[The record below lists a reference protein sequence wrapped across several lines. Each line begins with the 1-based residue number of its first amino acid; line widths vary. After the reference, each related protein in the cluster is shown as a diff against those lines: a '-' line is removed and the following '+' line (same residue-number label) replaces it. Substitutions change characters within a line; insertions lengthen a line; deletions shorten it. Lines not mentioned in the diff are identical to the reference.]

1 MASPSYYLGHQTND
15 NPIQPNELVL
25 TTINDGI
32 RDILMRIKN
41 GLGNEKQLQ
50 DTNINEIMVILE
62 GIESTIKS
70 SISKLNTNK
79 TQTND
84 LTFDADI
91 NGELITQ
98 YKKTDE
104 IGKIL
109 EITDES
115 RRNNIINELN
125 MTNLDDEKKVSNPA
139 YLSSIPSNLSPTPEQ
154 IQARLDNCQKLEML
168 YLIKHDELMTTFA
181 FTINL
186 FHKYKYATNMS
197 LYILKNLTLKQAP
210 PPGTIGRDGVISV
223 VPGTSG
229 TDTFGKNT
237 TTPGTNCNVQL
248 PGVVIERLTSL
259 LEDQKTVQ
267 GVIDSMKAEVAKVD
281 KDTRTKFETVLPET
295 NLRTLNY
302 NANKLVSSA
311 VSSAANKA
319 AVLTQ
324 LSSRNIGSASG
335 GTSGVGLP
343 GLSNLQASPVN
354 VSGSG
359 SVP

>member
-15 NPIQPNELVL
+15 NPIQPNEWVL

-32 RDILMRIKN
+32 KDLLMKIKQKI
-41 GLGNEKQLQ
+41 GNASEQ
-50 DTNINEIMVILE
+50 DKNINEIMVILE

-70 SISKLNTNK
+70 SIFKLNENK

-98 YKKTDE
+98 YTKTDE
-104 IGKIL
+104 IG
-109 EITDES
+109 
-115 RRNNIINELN
+115 NELAN
-125 MTNLDDEKKVSNPA
+125 KLNRKDQFDYLTMTNLDDKPVATKIKPY
-139 YLSSIPSNLSPTPEQ
+139 YLNSKSSISNPTPEQ
-154 IQARLDNCQKLEML
+154 IQTRLDNCQKLEML

-210 PPGTIGRDGVISV
+210 PPGTIGRDGVITD

-229 TDTFGKNT
+229 TPGTNTIGKNT
-237 TTPGTNCNVQL
+237 ITPGTNCNVQL
-248 PGVVIERLTSL
+248 PAVVIERLTSL

-267 GVIDSMKAEVAKVD
+267 GVIDGMKAEVAKVD
-281 KDTRTKFETVLPET
+281 TATRKKFETVLPET
-295 NLRTLNY
+295 ELN
-302 NANKLVSSA
+302 NGTPFDVAKTFASGVVSGAVSSA
-311 VSSAANKA
+311 VSG
-319 AVLTQ
+319 AV
-324 LSSRNIGSASG
+324 
-335 GTSGVGLP
+335 GVGNASLP
-343 GLSNLQASPVN
+343 SLSNLPSSPV
-354 VSGSG
+354 VISKEPGPG
-359 SVP
+359 P